1 MAKYISIPVSS
12 VTNVPSI
19 TFNTDLI
26 TSVVYTA
33 PTTFV
38 IWAFGKSYT
47 FTTSSAGASTFVSA
61 INTAILAQS
70 GPILIPVIISTS
82 ATVSALPVIA

>member
-1 MAKYISIPVSS
+1 MAKYISIPTSTAS
-12 VTNVPSI
+12 IPSI

-33 PTTFV
+33 ATTFV

-47 FTTSSAGASTFVSA
+47 FTTSANGAAGTVAAV
-61 INTAILAQS
+61 NNAILTQAGPLQIQVVMPS
-70 GPILIPVIISTS
+70 GVTIANPPVV
-82 ATVSALPVIA
+82 A